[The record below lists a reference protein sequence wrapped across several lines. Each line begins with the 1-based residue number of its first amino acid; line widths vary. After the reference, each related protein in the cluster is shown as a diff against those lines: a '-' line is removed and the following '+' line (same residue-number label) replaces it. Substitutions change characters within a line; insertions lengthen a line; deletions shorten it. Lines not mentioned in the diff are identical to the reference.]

1 MQSFFGL
8 TYFRQLGQK
17 YRNIFVSFLV
27 QMKTSKSNSEIN
39 RPLQYTI
46 IWLCSKASKIMFC
59 QPKYN
64 HCTHVSERNIW
75 VNFKAYQRFIRHLN
89 LWKKCFFQNIWTAV
103 NVFRVIEKCCFNST
117 SNPFNVQTANFIPKP
132 HKVIESR
139 TSVKKANL
147 ECYWNNF
154 VLLLWRHVQLSIGQV
169 CLGRDFY

>member
-1 MQSFFGL
+1 
-8 TYFRQLGQK
+8 
-17 YRNIFVSFLV
+17 
-27 QMKTSKSNSEIN
+27 MKTSKSNSEIN

-103 NVFRVIEKCCFNST
+103 NVLGVIEKCC

-154 VLLLWRHVQLSIGQV
+154 VLLLWRHVQLVKSVWGHW
-169 CLGRDFY
+169 GRRTFEDGGWNLRLWPPKKFIKLKILLPTSEM

>member
-75 VNFKAYQRFIRHLN
+75 VNSKPTKDSYAISIFGRNA
-89 LWKKCFFQNIWTAV
+89 FFQNIWTAV
-103 NVFRVIEKCCFNST
+103 NVLGVIEKCC
-117 SNPFNVQTANFIPKP
+117 SNPFNVQTAIFFPKP

-154 VLLLWRHVQLSIGQV
+154 VLLLWRHVQLSIDQV